1 MKSSQNPNG
10 AAGGDP
16 SIESESD
23 EPQAPDSPYL
33 ERFGI
38 NAGWVEEIQDQYR
51 IDTRSVD
58 ESWSAEFGGV
68 VEPRAIRDQ
77 IRRASSRPPSAPS
90 NVLEKPVRPRQA
102 TLDSSEPPPSAR
114 SGSNGFLTGGVP
126 IADSAVLH
134 IADRHARVLRLIHAF
149 RARGHRVAQSDPLG
163 GQSTY
168 FPELDPAHYGFGN
181 ENLDEPYVAGDLP
194 GGSVQTLRQ
203 ILTRLGKTYCGPIG
217 VEFTHVQDPGHKAWL
232 RALMEESQTHP
243 NLADG
248 ERRKIPEKLA
258 SAASASSMS
267 ARVWSA
273 EIWKRI
279 SSSPCGTTGY
289 ARPVASTPCPRRC

>member
-1 MKSSQNPNG
+1 MKQSQGQNG
-10 AAGGDP
+10 Q
-16 SIESESD
+16 ESENTSANSELD
-23 EPQAPDSPYL
+23 PDAPQAPNSPYL

-38 NAGWVEEIQDQYR
+38 NAGWVEEVEDQYR
-51 IDTRSVD
+51 VDARSVD

-77 IRRASSRPPSAPS
+77 LRRARGESPRVAPGLPQQRQQPQQQPVQPNRADVDSRVSAPSSRPA
-90 NVLEKPVRPRQA
+90 
-102 TLDSSEPPPSAR
+102 
-114 SGSNGFLTGGVP
+114 SNGSLTDGVP
-126 IADSAVLH
+126 VDDSTVLH

-217 VEFTHVQDPGHKAWL
+217 VEFTHVQDPGRKAWL
-232 RALMEESQTHP
+232 RELMEDQKVDCEVVGLHD
-243 NLADG
+243 LLYKAIVFD
-248 ERRKIPEKLA
+248 EARR
-258 SAASASSMS
+258 
-267 ARVWSA
+267 
-273 EIWKRI
+273 
-279 SSSPCGTTGY
+279 
-289 ARPVASTPCPRRC
+289 